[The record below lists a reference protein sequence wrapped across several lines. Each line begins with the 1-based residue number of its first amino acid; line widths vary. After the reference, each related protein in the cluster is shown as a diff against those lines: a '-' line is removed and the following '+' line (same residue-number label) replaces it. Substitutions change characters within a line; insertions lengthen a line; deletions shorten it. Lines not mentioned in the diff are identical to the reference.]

1 MTEIDELYQGR
12 ILELAANS
20 QAHERLAQPH
30 ATAEAY
36 SKLCGSR
43 ITADLCMEGEVITA
57 YGHDVKACLLGQTAA
72 AVVAANIVG
81 STAGEFRAVARQ
93 MRQMLKENGEP
104 PSGKWADLA
113 LLESVRGYRARHGST
128 LLVFDAVEDA
138 LNQIDQRRRMG

>member
-1 MTEIDELYQGR
+1 MAEIDELYQGR

-20 QAHERLAQPH
+20 PTPKRLAHPH

-43 ITADLCMEGEVITA
+43 ITVDLCMEGEVITA
-57 YGHDVKACLLGQTAA
+57 YGHDLKACLLGQTAA

-81 STAGEFRAVARQ
+81 STAGEFRDVARQ
-93 MRQMLKENGEP
+93 MRQMLKEGGEP
-104 PSGKWADLA
+104 PSGKWGDLA

-138 LNQIDQRRRMG
+138 LSQIERCRQG